1 MSQNEEN
8 EQNFLDPFDGGFGT
22 NIALLITQ
30 MRVYDALM
38 ALLAVQDPDLSDK
51 LNEVHQSGGILGS
64 YPSLTGEDETN
75 E

>member
-1 MSQNEEN
+1 MSQS
-8 EQNFLDPFDGGFGT
+8 EQEFLDPFDGGVGT

-38 ALLAVQDPDLSDK
+38 ALLTVQDPALSDK
-51 LNEVHQSGGILGS
+51 LNEVHSAGGIVGS
-64 YPSLTGEDETN
+64 YPSLREEDETN